1 MVAAPTKSRTI
12 AGYSQIVF
20 IRGGATS
27 ASPEAADSR

>member
-1 MVAAPTKSRTI
+1 VAAPTKSRTI

-20 IRGGATS
+20 IRGATS